1 MRVLIGA
8 DTWAPD
14 VNGASYAARRLAAG
28 LAERGHEVHVVA
40 PARGIRS
47 RPARRVGPV
56 TEHRVR
62 SFPVPKPA
70 GFRLCP
76 PPGLRQTARRILRRV
91 RPDVVHVQSHMVLGR
106 MLLTAAADLGIP
118 AMATTHMI
126 PENIIPA
133 ISFLHLPQAQL
144 KKLFWWDAVRVL
156 ERAGLVTAPTP
167 LAASLAERNGV
178 PGPVLPVSNGL
189 DLSRFRPDTDGRG
202 PAFRDRHGIP
212 RESPLVG
219 FVGRLDREKH
229 VDEIVHAL
237 ALLRGGPGRAGAVP
251 DARLVVVG
259 DGEQRGRLQA
269 AARTAGVEH
278 AVTFTGRLDDD
289 EIPDVY
295 TALDVFANAGT
306 AELQSLVTLEAMA
319 TGKPVVAVDAG
330 ALPHLARQ
338 GENGWRYPHGDVAA
352 LADRLARVLGDP
364 AAAAELGTASLRIAG
379 EHSMAT
385 TLDTVEELYRTR
397 VRPVVPVRAFRR
409 APGAGAR
416 RRVGSGR

>member
-8 DTWAPD
+8 DTWTPD
-14 VNGASYAARRLAAG
+14 VNGACYAGRRLATG
-28 LAERGHEVHVVA
+28 LVERGHEVHVVA

-47 RPARRVGPV
+47 RPARKVGPV

-62 SFPVPKPA
+62 SFPVPKPP

-106 MLLTAAADLGIP
+106 MLLAAAGDLGIP
-118 AMATTHMI
+118 AIATTHMI

-133 ISFLHLPQAQL
+133 ISFLHLPPAQL
-144 KKLFWWDAVRVL
+144 KRLFWWDAVRVL
-156 ERAGLVTAPTP
+156 TRAGLVTAPTP
-167 LAASLAERNGV
+167 LAASMAERNGV

-189 DLSRFRPDTDGRG
+189 DLSRFRPDTSGRG
-202 PAFRDRHGIP
+202 TAFRERHGIP
-212 RESPLVG
+212 AGSPLVG

-229 VDEIVHAL
+229 VEEIVRAL
-237 ALLRGGPGRAGAVP
+237 ARVRAGALP
-251 DARLVVVG
+251 SARLVVVG
-259 DGEQRGRLQA
+259 DGEERARLQA
-269 AARTAGVEH
+269 AARAAGVEH

-295 TALDVFANAGT
+295 AALDVFANAGT

-338 GENGWRYPHGDVAA
+338 GENGWRYPHGDVGA
-352 LADRLARVLGDP
+352 LADRLTRVLGDP
-364 AAAAELGTASLRIAG
+364 DAAAGLGAASLRIAG
-379 EHSMAT
+379 EHSMEV
-385 TLDTVEELYRTR
+385 TLDTYEELYRTR

-409 APGAGAR
+409 APGPAAR
-416 RRVGSGR
+416 RRVGSQR

>member
-14 VNGASYAARRLAAG
+14 VNGASYAGQRLAAE
-28 LAERGHEVHVVA
+28 LAARGHEVHVVA
-40 PARGIRS
+40 PSRGLRS
-47 RPARRVGPV
+47 RPPCWVGPV
-56 TEHRVR
+56 IEHRVR
-62 SFPVPKPA
+62 SCRVPKPP

-76 PPGLRQTARRILRRV
+76 PPGLRQTCRAILRRV

-106 MLLTAAADLGIP
+106 MLLTAAADLGVP
-118 AMATTHMI
+118 SMATTHMI

-133 ISFLHLPQAQL
+133 ISFLHLPESGL

-156 ERAGLVTAPTP
+156 SRAGLVTAPTP
-167 LAASLAERNGV
+167 LAASMAEQGGV

-189 DLSRFRPDTDGRG
+189 DLGRFRPDTTGRG
-202 PAFRDRHGIP
+202 PAFRARHGIP
-212 RESPLVG
+212 ADAPLVG

-229 VDEIVHAL
+229 VDELVRAT
-237 ALLRGGPGRAGAVP
+237 ALLRAGAVP
-251 DARLVVVG
+251 DAQLVVVG
-259 DGEQRGRLQA
+259 DGEERARLGALVRAQHL
-269 AARTAGVEH
+269 EH
-278 AVTFTGRLDDD
+278 AVTFTGRLTDD

-295 TALDVFANAGT
+295 PALDVFCNAGT

-330 ALPHLARQ
+330 ALPHLARP

-364 AAAAELGTASLRIAG
+364 DGAAVLGAASLRIAS
-379 EHSMAT
+379 EHSLAAT
-385 TLDTVEELYRTR
+385 VDTFEELYRTKA
-397 VRPVVPVRAFRR
+397 RPVVPVRAFRSGR
-409 APGAGAR
+409 RAR
-416 RRVGSGR
+416 RHADTRR

>member
-14 VNGASYAARRLAAG
+14 VNGACYAARRLAAG

-47 RPARRVGPV
+47 VGARKVGPV
-56 TEHRVR
+56 TEHRVG
-62 SFPVPKPA
+62 SFPVPKPP

-76 PPGLRQTARRILRRV
+76 PPGLRQKARRILRRV

-133 ISFLHLPQAQL
+133 ISFLHLPPARL

-156 ERAGLVTAPTP
+156 NRAGLVTAPTP
-167 LAASLAERNGV
+167 LAASMAERNGV

-202 PAFRDRHGIP
+202 PAFRERHGIP
-212 RESPLVG
+212 LDSPLVG

-237 ALLRGGPGRAGAVP
+237 ALLRAGAVP

-259 DGEQRGRLQA
+259 DGEERARLQA
-269 AARTAGVEH
+269 AARTAGVED

-295 TALDVFANAGT
+295 PALDVFVNAGT

-319 TGKPVVAVDAG
+319 TGKPIVAVDAG

-352 LADRLARVLGDP
+352 LAERLTRVLGDP
-364 AAAAELGTASLRIAG
+364 QAAAGLGAASLQIAG
-379 EHSMAT
+379 EHSMAV
-385 TLDTVEELYRTR
+385 TLDTYEELYRTR

-409 APGAGAR
+409 APGAAAQR
-416 RRVGSGR
+416 HIGSGR